1 MVRKMKCDECGCREF
16 ELNER
21 LGERECS
28 DCGLIQ
34 VYEAFEES
42 VSLIKDGKLI
52 RNPDNNTLG
61 SIITG
66 KGSYKYT
73 KGGLNNTRDSNIQKA
88 VVMGNMLLA
97 KLGFS
102 SLKREFEAMYISL
115 YRKHIFKSSQ
125 LEIRV
130 SGIAY
135 ILLEENATP
144 VKVKEIC
151 QEYDCSVKLVNRM
164 IRSIRKVRK
173 PVMQDNSLF
182 KFKRE
187 LSKVTDDLA
196 FHAKAVEVY
205 EYFETIISQTT
216 FNKGKTYNAS
226 ICWITVN
233 MFNWFSLNRSMISER
248 TDFSTVAIWRQ
259 SKSIVNLIGLDNV
272 KDIKG
277 KTFEQL
283 LNIKEK

>member
-1 MVRKMKCDECGCREF
+1 
-16 ELNER
+16 
-21 LGERECS
+21 
-28 DCGLIQ
+28 
-34 VYEAFEES
+34 
-42 VSLIKDGKLI
+42 
-52 RNPDNNTLG
+52 
-61 SIITG
+61 
-66 KGSYKYT
+66 
-73 KGGLNNTRDSNIQKA
+73 
-88 VVMGNMLLA
+88 
-97 KLGFS
+97 
-102 SLKREFEAMYISL
+102 MYISL

-144 VKVKEIC
+144 IKVKEIC

-164 IRSIRKVRK
+164 VRSIRKVRK

-205 EYFETIISQTT
+205 EYFETIIGQTT